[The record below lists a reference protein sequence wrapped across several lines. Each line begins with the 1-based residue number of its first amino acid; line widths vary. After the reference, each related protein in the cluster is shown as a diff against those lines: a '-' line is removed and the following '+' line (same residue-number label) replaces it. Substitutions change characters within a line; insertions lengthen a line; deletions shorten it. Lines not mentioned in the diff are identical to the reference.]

1 MLLKDFLILTNYLNL
16 LNDLRSLIIIINPF
30 LFYKFTLEL
39 ILCIELELSNVLKE
53 FSILYSISV
62 DP

>member
-16 LNDLRSLIIIINPF
+16 LNDLKSLIIIISPF

>member
-16 LNDLRSLIIIINPF
+16 LNDLRSLIIIISPF
-30 LFYKFTLEL
+30 LFYKITLEL